1 MAKIPNFK
9 TMREFREWVAQNPG
23 KLSVEE
29 TAGVVHKIVNGE
41 KPVEKPA
48 EKPVEEQTPKVKK
61 APPLPDP
68 IPEKKE

>member
-29 TAGVVHKIVNGE
+29 TAGVVHKIVTGE
-41 KPVEKPA
+41 KPV